1 MEIRSVL
8 FKILPVILILV
19 AFPVFQTSAQ
29 SSPLFEGIIAYI
41 DTTGNVILI
50 NGDGGR
56 RQVTSD
62 AYLDYTSNGNITYDE
77 LSFSPGGSYLTFFQ
91 NGSGRF
97 IYDIA
102 NETFISKGLDE
113 GDLSWRDW
121 YTDNSFM
128 MESITIDDEDNAD
141 WNIYLQTMS
150 GENTILAKFTTH
162 ANVYNLNFRNDTVI
176 YIDPPHSDNINI
188 YNWTKGTV
196 IPSTLH
202 KYSVMGARSPDGRSF
217 ILIDDDSSNYYV
229 IDLESGNHRE
239 INKNEELEW
248 AALFEISPN
257 SEELLLGNYLHLYG
271 LNIET
276 SQIRTIYSTLY
287 PSEDFLTDIYGIWSP
302 NSRLVAAYE
311 NDPAID
317 ISHNF
322 TDLTITDGVNSVLVT
337 KNAEPFRWL
346 SNSSDRFLFAQN
358 IINGNKMT
366 RELML
371 FDYAK
376 QVSVKL
382 GDLPAIMDTEE
393 MWNSPTE
400 SIVDWTSSAVDL
412 PYYSTT
418 GLEPV
423 TNTES
428 KWISLSSSG
437 YFGYFLAA
445 GLGLLC
451 IAVLTVGMVV
461 FFIRSRKSKNDSS
474 KSVSPLSR
482 ASSSSNAIRYAI
494 SLAESGQLQESFKQ
508 LHQIVQSEPENAH
521 AWFTLGTVCTRMQNY
536 KDAERCYLRAK
547 KLGHSKADDVLQSL
561 LKPDNT

>member
-202 KYSVMGARSPDGRSF
+202 KYSVMGEWSPDGRSF